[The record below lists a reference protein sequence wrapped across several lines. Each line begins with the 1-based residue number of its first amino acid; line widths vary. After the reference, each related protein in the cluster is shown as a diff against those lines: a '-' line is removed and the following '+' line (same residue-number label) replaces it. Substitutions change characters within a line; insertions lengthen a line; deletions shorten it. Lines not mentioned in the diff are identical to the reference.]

1 MKKPG
6 MSMRHW
12 EYKNELLSKNGG
24 TEMSMQEKFYEFR
37 KKCKNGVLINNQCIM
52 NITELKERIDN
63 IVEELIELSNDK
75 WVILLDNSVKEESRI
90 IYVKKL

>member
-1 MKKPG
+1 
-6 MSMRHW
+6 
-12 EYKNELLSKNGG
+12 
-24 TEMSMQEKFYEFR
+24 MSMQEKIYEFR

-63 IVEELIELSNDK
+63 IVEELIELSNDR

-90 IYVKKL
+90 IYVEKL